1 VILSVRIMT
10 DKASGRSKGY
20 GFVSYETAESAA
32 GAIQHINGKQA
43 LGKRLKVELKK
54 GGISQAMNFDQD
66 NAMAASDSDSV
77 VQQILGKDD
86 AAASLTNMIYEGT
99 TGANSVR

>member
-1 VILSVRIMT
+1 
-10 DKASGRSKGY
+10 
-20 GFVSYETAESAA
+20 
-32 GAIQHINGKQA
+32 
-43 LGKRLKVELKK
+43 
-54 GGISQAMNFDQD
+54 MNFDQD